1 MRVHRC
7 HTELQRACSAIN
19 TFFYNKIIVS
29 ENLEPQGEGTRDS
42 FSYSRK
48 QRENEMRVDGRGGEG
63 GGGGGEKEKRKKK
76 RNLPSRHF
84 TRKKENK
91 EDLLYRVLTK
101 ILTRLIFFH

>member
-48 QRENEMRVDGRGGEG
+48 QRENEMRVEREGREGEG
-63 GGGGGEKEKRKKK
+63 EGRKK
-76 RNLPSRHF
+76 RE
-84 TRKKENK
+84 RKKTSHPVIYKKERKQGRSSLSGFNK
-91 EDLLYRVLTK
+91 N
-101 ILTRLIFFH
+101 IN